1 MEVIF
6 WEMVS
11 GRLAEILSGISIV
24 LLLVVLRKITVDRRI
39 DVSEVVRQ
47 EFRSGRGESA
57 QESRRLREEVSGI
70 QKIANETV
78 VKTVNAIG
86 KSQQESLA
94 AVEKRIKLIAD
105 ASEIRFD
112 KLRESVE
119 KQLQLL
125 QENNEKKLEQMRQ
138 TVDEKLQSTLEKR
151 LGESFKL
158 VSERL
163 EAVQRGLGDM
173 QNLANGV
180 GDLKRMLTNVKARG
194 TWGEFQLGDILE
206 QILTPDQ
213 FSQNVQPKAYS
224 AEIVEYA
231 IRLPG
236 SDDSSSIWLPIDSKF
251 PQEDYQRLLDAAEIA
266 DSDAVEKSTASLIR
280 AIHVSAKD
288 IADKYIDPPQTTDFA
303 ILFLP
308 TEGLYSEVLRQPGMV
323 EKLQQQFRVLV
334 AGPTTLAAI
343 LNSLRMGFR
352 TLAIEK
358 RSSEVWT
365 VLSAVKTEFGKFE
378 DILAKVK
385 KQLDTASSTI
395 EMTGVRTR
403 AMERKLRDVET
414 LPAAESARLLGIDAT
429 THSLKDEGLKETTG

>member
-1 MEVIF
+1 MEVILGWLAVVF
-6 WEMVS
+6 SGLSVVLLVLVLKKITGVS
-11 GRLAEILSGISIV
+11 G
-24 LLLVVLRKITVDRRI
+24 T
-39 DVSEVVRQ
+39 DVGEVVRE
-47 EFRSGRGESA
+47 EFRFSRSESA
-57 QESRRLREEVSGI
+57 EDSRRLREEVSRV
-70 QKIANETV
+70 QKTANETL
-78 VKTVNAIG
+78 VKTVNEIG
-86 KSQQESLA
+86 KAQQDSLVM
-94 AVEKRIKLIAD
+94 VEKRVRALVD
-105 ASEIRFD
+105 SNEGRLD
-112 KLRESVE
+112 KLREIVDT
-119 KQLQLL
+119 QLKSLW
-125 QENNEKKLEQMRQ
+125 ENNEKKLDQMRQ

-173 QNLANGV
+173 QKLANGV

-194 TWGEFQLGDILE
+194 TWGEFQLGDILG

-213 FSQNVQPKAYS
+213 FDKNVQPKADS
-224 AEIVEYA
+224 GEIVEFA

-266 DSDAVEKSTASLIR
+266 DSDAVAKSTAALLRSMQS
-280 AIHVSAKD
+280 SAKD
-288 IADKYIDPPQTTDFA
+288 IADKYIDPPHTTDFA
-303 ILFLP
+303 IMFLP

-323 EKLQQQFRVLV
+323 EKLQQQYRVVV

-378 DILAKVK
+378 EVLSKVK
-385 KQLDTASSTI
+385 KQLDTVSSTI

-403 AMERKLRDVET
+403 AMERKLRDVEE
-414 LPAAESARLLGIDAT
+414 LPTVESAKLLGLDRVRE
-429 THSLKDEGLKETTG
+429 K